1 LRLSR
6 SGVDAKPEKGKR
18 TKKWYGQFRVYVT
31 DREGKE
37 VERTRKVVLGLKSE
51 LRKYQA
57 EEKLQEIIRREN
69 GKEAGEPECH
79 PRPDE
84 SVTFDWFVAEKYL
97 PIRRGRWRP
106 ATRQK
111 IEFEI
116 NKYMVDKF
124 KNVPLKNIGLFELQI
139 LLNGLAEKYSES
151 IVKHAFVNLRSI
163 LRMAQK
169 LKFISD
175 NPGEETKMPET
186 REVNR
191 PTMSAEQIM
200 ELIDA
205 IEDPHDLCLMSIG
218 LFCATRTSE
227 TFGMQWKS
235 YAGDKLVVHGTPY
248 EGRLYPGKL
257 KTKASRNAVPIPED
271 IRPIIE
277 AWRELCPDTSP
288 EALMFPTYGRVS
300 RTGRRSGRNVPRQAK
315 NFLKWRIW
323 PIAEKFGIPKK
334 LVSFQVMRRTLG
346 TDLQHYGTMKDAQG
360 ILRHASI
367 QTTGNVYMQPVPA
380 SVMMAINSRTRAI
393 LAKRRELEPK
403 TPEATC
409 PNRRKRLLQTPEK
422 NGSSGRTRIREK
434 TLFQQ
439 HRE

>member
-1 LRLSR
+1 MAMVYQRGR
-6 SGVDAKPEKGKR
+6 VFEKGKR
-18 TKKWYGQFRVYVT
+18 KKKWYGQFRVYAT

-51 LRKYQA
+51 LRKHEA
-57 EEKLQEIIRREN
+57 EEKLQELIRKEN
-69 GKEAGEPECH
+69 GKEAGALVLY
-79 PRPDE
+79 PRPDD
-84 SVTFDWFVAEKYL
+84 SVTFGWFVTEKYL
-97 PIRRGRWRP
+97 PMRRGRWRP

-111 IEFEI
+111 TEFEI
-116 NKYMVDKF
+116 NKYLVEKF
-124 KNVPLKNIGLFELQI
+124 KDVPLRKLGLFELQI
-139 LLNGLAEKYSES
+139 LLNGLAENYSES

-163 LRMAQK
+163 LRLAQK

-186 REVNR
+186 REINR
-191 PTMSAEQIM
+191 PTISAEQIIG
-200 ELIDA
+200 LIDS

-227 TFGMQWKS
+227 TFGLQWKS
-235 YAGDKLVVHGTPY
+235 YAGDKLVIHGTAY
-248 EGRLYPGKL
+248 EGRLYPGKV

-288 EALMFPTYGRVS
+288 EALMFPMYGRVS
-300 RTGRRSGRNVPRQAK
+300 RTGVRSGRNVPRQAK

-323 PIAEKFGIPKK
+323 PIAEKLGIPRK

-393 LAKRRELEPK
+393 LAKRRELESK

-409 PNRRKRLLQTPEK
+409 PNVSQSEEAAFANT
-422 NGSSGRTRIREK
+422 
-434 TLFQQ
+434 
-439 HRE
+439 